1 MTQPE
6 TPAAV
11 VPDDHP
17 TPNDGQAGGSHDAAA
32 QAQSTGLGGESQE
45 RTVSGWQRWARWVGL
60 AILVVVSAYGIREF
74 INGDAVAVTA
84 YWSHRYT
91 ILPVVLIFA
100 MMDVTVEMIAWMW
113 VYTRF
118 GMKAIDRVGLA
129 VGLSG
134 KAGLLLPA
142 QLGRLVRPDEMVRLG
157 RGTLPQCLKAE
168 AVVFVLDSISVL
180 ALFAA
185 LVAYRV
191 HGLLAPLAGAA
202 VIGTALL
209 MGNWLLKL
217 LSGTKLELP
226 RGFWWSWVTFLIVVV
241 QSTGWM
247 AHGVA
252 FFILASDL
260 PGNVSLWD
268 ALFLAPG
275 SAVLGLGSGVPG
287 GIGATEALLGASM
300 GFKGVPQEHLAMGVA
315 AFRIVTFWVLL
326 PLGWLALAYVGRKAR
341 KLREAGTERAAPKP
355 ESRTP
360 NPEGD
365 AR

>member
-1 MTQPE
+1 MTEPDFSPTVASDESQSLGDMSSAGDAEAQSPNLEGEIQPE
-6 TPAAV
+6 P
-11 VPDDHP
+11 
-17 TPNDGQAGGSHDAAA
+17 
-32 QAQSTGLGGESQE
+32 
-45 RTVSGWQRWARWVGL
+45 VSGWQRWARWVGF
-60 AILVVVSAYGIREF
+60 AILVVVSAHGIRQF
-74 INGDAVAVTA
+74 VNGDATAVTA
-84 YWSHRYT
+84 YWSQRYT
-91 ILPVVLIFA
+91 ILPMVLIFA
-100 MMDVTVEMIAWMW
+100 MTDVAVEMIAWMW

-180 ALFAA
+180 ALFAF

-191 HGLLAPLAGAA
+191 HGLLAPLAGGA

-241 QSTGWM
+241 QSTGWI
-247 AHGVA
+247 AHGLA
-252 FFILASDL
+252 FFMLASDL
-260 PGNVSLWD
+260 PGNVGLWD

-315 AFRIVTFWVLL
+315 AFRIVTFWLLL
-326 PLGWLALAYVGRKAR
+326 PLGWLALAYVGRQVR
-341 KLREAGTERAAPKP
+341 KQRADALHAETSTP

-360 NPEGD
+360 NPEES